1 MILII
6 YFISILVLVCPQE
19 AHAYIDLG
27 SGSYLIQAVI
37 AIVLGMLFTLKN
49 YFRRILDF
57 FRKNKR

>member
-1 MILII
+1 MNLII
-6 YFISILVLVCPQE
+6 YFISILVLACPQE

-57 FRKNKR
+57 FRKKKR